1 MAMTRTY
8 SRVTHRPA
16 VLFYTPKG
24 KLIALVI
31 GINLGVFAGMNLSTQ
46 ANAAVTAQEKHESEE
61 S

>member
-1 MAMTRTY
+1 MTRTY

-24 KLIALVI
+24 KLIALVM

-46 ANAAVTAQEKHESEE
+46 AKVEPTESKRHESEE